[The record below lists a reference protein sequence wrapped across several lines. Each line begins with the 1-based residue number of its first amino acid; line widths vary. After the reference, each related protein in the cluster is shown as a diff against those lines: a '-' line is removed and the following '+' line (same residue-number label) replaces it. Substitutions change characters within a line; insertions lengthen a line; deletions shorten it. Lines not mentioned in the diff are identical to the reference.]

1 MGTEEKTAAG
11 GVPQRTEDKLRYY
24 LKRVTADL
32 GETRRR
38 LEEMEAVAG
47 EPIAVV
53 GMACRFPGGVGSPED
68 LWRLVDEGRD
78 AVGPFP
84 DDRGWDLDALYH
96 PDPDH
101 PGTCYAREGGFL
113 RDADRFDAAF
123 FGIGPREALAMD
135 PQQRLLLETSWEALE
150 RAGIDPETLRGSRTG
165 VFVGTGHQEYG
176 ALLQRATENFEG
188 YLLSGS
194 AASVLSGRLSYVLGL
209 EGPAVTIDTA
219 CSSSLVTLHLAC
231 QSLRRGESTV
241 ALAGGAAI
249 MASPGMFVE
258 FSRQRGMAPDGRCK
272 AFSAAADGTGWGEG
286 VGMLA
291 LERLSDARRN
301 GHPVLAV
308 VRGSAVNQDG
318 ASNGLTAPNG
328 PSQQRVIWQALA
340 DARLSARDVD
350 AVEAHGTGTS
360 LGDPIE
366 AQALLATYGQDRPAE
381 QPLWL
386 GSLKSNIG
394 HTQAAAGVAGVIK
407 TVMALRHG
415 VLPRTLH
422 ADEPTPHVDWSAGA
436 VELLTERRAWP
447 DAGRPR
453 RAGVSSFG
461 VSGTNAHVILEQAP
475 DAEPVPPAEDAGV
488 LPWLLSAKSAGAL
501 RAQAERLAA
510 HLAERAD
517 RTEGTDRTEGP
528 DRPDA
533 DPAAVGWTLATGR
546 ATFAHR
552 AVVIGRGAELAD
564 GVRDL
569 AEAGVAPGVVT
580 GEADAA
586 HTGAVFVFP
595 GQGSQWAGMAVGLLD
610 TSDTFRESVEA
621 CERALEPFVDWS
633 LTGVLRGAPGA
644 PGLERVDVV
653 QPVLWAVMVSL
664 AALWRS
670 MGVEPV
676 GVVGHSQ
683 GEIAAAC
690 VAGGLSLE
698 DGARVAAL
706 RSRAIGEIL
715 SGDGGMVAVPLG
727 ADAVAALFD
736 ECGFGDRVSVAAVN
750 GPRSTVVSGE
760 PAALDELLARCETR
774 GIRARRV
781 PVDYA
786 SHSAQVERVRERVL
800 ADLAGLRP
808 RTGTVPFHST
818 LTGGPLDTAGLD
830 ADYWYRNLRETV
842 RFEPVVRDLLAQGH
856 GAFVECSPHPVL
868 TVGVEETAQDSGVQA
883 VAVGS
888 LRRDE
893 GDWRRFLTSLA
904 EAHTRGLAVDWT
916 PAFPPAAR
924 RLTDLPTYAFRRR
937 GYWVE
942 TRPGAAGARD
952 PLEERFWT
960 AVADEDHDALAA
972 LLELADA
979 DELARLDALLPALSA
994 WWSRRCAGGR
1004 PGGGRPEE
1012 PEEPDTA
1019 ASALLRRLA
1028 ALPEDERVRTLT
1040 DLVAAHAV
1048 AVLGQDVRVEPRR
1061 PFNELGFVSLTAVE
1075 LRNRLR
1081 AATGLP
1087 LPATVVFDH
1096 PTPEALSRRIL
1107 ADLLGEDDTARALPA
1122 ATAAA
1127 DDEPIAIV
1135 GMACRFPGGVAGP
1148 EDLWRLV
1155 AAGGDA
1161 ITPFPEDRGWDLD
1174 ALYHPDPAHPGTT
1187 YTRQGGFI
1195 QGADRFDAGLFGI
1208 SPREAL
1214 AMDPQQRLLLET
1226 AWEAFERAGIDPTSL
1241 RGSRTGVFAGS
1252 SGQDYTALAAGA
1264 AEGLEGYVLTGNAA
1278 SVISGRLAY
1287 TFGLEGPAV
1296 TVDTACSSSL
1306 VALHLACQ
1314 SLRSG
1319 ESTLA
1324 LAGGVTVLS
1333 TPQAFVG
1340 FSRQRG
1346 LAPDGRCKAFSAAAD
1361 GTAWGEGAGLLLVE
1375 RLSDARRNGHPVL
1388 ALVRGTATNQD
1399 GASNGLAAPNGPSQQ
1414 RVIREAL
1421 ANAGLTPADVDAVDA
1436 HGTGTPLGDP
1446 IEAQALIATYGKERP
1461 EGRPLWLGSVKS
1473 NIGHTAAA
1481 AGLAGVIKMVKAM
1494 EHGLLPRTLHA
1505 DEPSPH
1511 VDWSAGTVALLTEE
1525 RPWPHPGRPRR
1536 AAVSSFGISGTN
1548 AHVVLEQAPGGGAVT
1563 PAVGAPARAEGVPA
1577 FAGAGEVRAEG
1588 AFTPGEPGAVPAGGV
1603 SPSAEAV
1610 SAPAGSEPAAAGAA
1624 PALAEAGPAAVEGA
1638 RTPVRGAPASA
1649 QGVAATAVG
1658 AQAPAADVSQP
1669 AGDPAGSVNGRRA
1682 GAQTPANGSA
1692 LAEAGPAA
1700 VEGARTPAQG
1710 AQVSAAEASAPA
1722 GGPAASA
1729 NGQRV
1734 GAQAPAGGPVLVP
1747 CVLSGRGE
1755 QALRAQAERLRAYV
1769 AERPALTPLDVAY
1782 SLATTRGALEH
1793 RAAVLASG
1801 RDGLLA
1807 GLAALAAGS
1816 PAPHVVR
1823 DVAAGGRTA
1832 FLFPGQGSQR
1842 PGMGRALYAAFPAYA
1857 EALDEVCGHL
1867 DTHLE
1872 RPLREVLFAEESTP
1886 EAALLDDT
1894 AYTQPALFATGVA
1907 LARLL
1912 EGWGVVPERLGGHSI
1927 GELTAAHVAGVLS
1940 LEDAC
1945 ALVAARGR
1953 LMAASSPDGIMVAV
1967 EAAEDEVAA
1976 VLADDGRA
1984 GIAAVNGP
1992 RATVVSGAREAVE
2005 RVAELLAARGHRTKR
2020 LRVTRGFHSPLM
2032 DEVLGD
2038 FRSVAAGLDYHA
2050 PRVTLVSNVTGEI
2063 LEPEEVCSPDYWVRH
2078 IRRPVRFLDGVRR
2091 LAADGV
2097 TTFLELGP
2105 GGVLSALVRDALAD
2119 AGSGGEAAVPL
2130 LRRGRDEETSLITA
2144 LARARV
2150 RGAAGPGWARFH
2162 AAYGA
2167 RRVEL
2172 PTYAFQR
2179 QRYWPDVVAPAV
2191 PGAPVTG
2198 GPVPAVTRPVTRPVA
2213 EPVAEPAPDGPS
2225 LRDRLLPLSGG
2236 ERERL
2241 VTELTATH
2249 IAAVLGHPTTEA
2261 VEASVGLPELGFD
2274 SLAAAEL
2281 RTALQTAT
2289 GLTLSTSLVFDHPT
2303 LKALAAHLLAALES
2317 GAGEEPGGGTLAAL
2331 ALRAGE
2337 LGEFAAFQDLLR
2349 TASRYRPA
2357 FGTGERPAASP
2368 APVRLSRGPA
2378 GTRLLCFPSFAGR
2391 SGAHQYARL
2400 AAAAQ
2405 DTAELWALP
2414 APGFTA
2420 GEDLPDTLEALA
2432 SHHAGDV
2439 LRCAPDGEF
2448 ALLGHSAGGWIAH
2461 AVAARLEALGTP
2473 PRAVV
2478 LLDSYLPGSAAL
2490 PAIQEEIG
2498 RRLRDGDGS
2507 LGPGDDRWDDTCLT
2521 AMGGYDR
2528 LFSGWRPEPLTTPVL
2543 HLRAA
2548 EPLPGMR
2555 DLANLPDRPDAGWRA
2570 AWPTADAAGE
2580 VPGDHFGLA
2589 GEHAADTL
2597 RTALDRL
2604 AALTAPAAN
2613 AADPA
2618 PTTPA

>member
-1 MGTEEKTAAG
+1 
-11 GVPQRTEDKLRYY
+11 
-24 LKRVTADL
+24 
-32 GETRRR
+32 
-38 LEEMEAVAG
+38 
-47 EPIAVV
+47 
-53 GMACRFPGGVGSPED
+53 MACRFPGGVGSPEE

-78 AVGPFP
+78 AVEPFP
-84 DDRGWDLDALYH
+84 ADRGWDLDALYH

-113 RDADRFDAAF
+113 RDADRFDAGF

-150 RAGIDPETLRGSRTG
+150 RAGIDPETLRGSRAG

-209 EGPAVTIDTA
+209 EGPAVTVDTA

-241 ALAGGAAI
+241 ALAGGAAV

-272 AFSAAADGTGWGEG
+272 AFAAGADGTGWGEG
-286 VGMLA
+286 VGMLV

-350 AVEAHGTGTS
+350 AVEAHGTGTK

-381 QPLWL
+381 QPLLL

-407 TVMALRHG
+407 TVLALRHG

-422 ADEPTPHVDWSAGA
+422 VDEPTPHVDWSAGA
-436 VELLTERRAWP
+436 VELLTERREWP
-447 DAGRPR
+447 DTGRPR

-475 DAEPVPPAEDAGV
+475 EDEPAPRTEDAEV

-510 HLAERAD
+510 HLDA
-517 RTEGTDRTEGP
+517 
-528 DRPDA
+528 RPDT

-546 ATFAHR
+546 TAFTHR
-552 AVVIGRGAELAD
+552 AVVIGDPGELAA

-569 AEAGVAPGVVT
+569 AADGAAPGLVT
-580 GEADAA
+580 GEAAGTHD
-586 HTGAVFVFP
+586 GAVFVFP

-610 TSDTFRESVEA
+610 TSAVFRESAEA
-621 CERALEPFVDWS
+621 CERALAPFVDWS
-633 LTGVLRGAPGA
+633 LTDVLRGAPGA

-670 MGVEPV
+670 MGVEPA

-715 SGDGGMVAVPLG
+715 SGTGGMVAVTLG
-727 ADAVAALFD
+727 ADAVAELLD
-736 ECGFGDRVSVAAVN
+736 GLGDRASVAAVN
-750 GPRSTVVSGE
+750 GPLSTVVSGE
-760 PAALDELLARCETR
+760 PTALDELLARCEAR
-774 GIRARRV
+774 EIRARRV

-800 ADLAGLRP
+800 ADLAGIRP
-808 RTGTVPFHST
+808 RSGTVPFHST
-818 LTGGPLDTAGLD
+818 LTGETVDTAGLD

-842 RFEPVVRDLLAQGH
+842 RFEPVVRDLLAQGQ

-868 TVGVEETAQDSGVQA
+868 TVGIEEAAQDADVPA

-924 RLTDLPTYAFRRR
+924 RLTELPTYAFQRR

-942 TRPGAAGARD
+942 TRPGDRD

-960 AVADEDHDALAA
+960 AVADEDHDGLAA
-972 LLELADA
+972 LLELADPN
-979 DELARLDALLPALSA
+979 ELARLDALLPTLSA
-994 WWSRRCAGGR
+994 WWSRRGERAGVAR
-1004 PGGGRPEE
+1004 DEPE
-1012 PEEPDTA
+1012 EEPDTA
-1019 ASALLRRLA
+1019 ATALRRRLEG
-1028 ALPEDERVRTLT
+1028 LPEAERVRVLV

-1048 AVLGQDVRVEPRR
+1048 AVLGQDVRVEPAR
-1061 PFNELGFVSLTAVE
+1061 PFNEIGFVSLTAVE

-1107 ADLLGEDDTARALPA
+1107 AGLLGEDAPDAPSAMT
-1122 ATAAA
+1122 TAAG
-1127 DDEPIAIV
+1127 DDPIAVV
-1135 GMACRFPGGVAGP
+1135 GMACRFPGGVTGP
-1148 EDLWRLV
+1148 DDLWRLV
-1155 AAGGDA
+1155 ADGRDA
-1161 ITPFPEDRGWDLD
+1161 ITTFPENRGWDLE

-1187 YTRQGGFI
+1187 YTREGGFI
-1195 QGADRFDAGLFGI
+1195 EGADRFDPALFGI

-1287 TFGLEGPAV
+1287 AFGLEGPAV

-1361 GTAWGEGAGLLLVE
+1361 GTSWGEGAGLLLVE

-1414 RVIREAL
+1414 RVITQAL

-1446 IEAQALIATYGKERP
+1446 IEAQALIAAYGKERP
-1461 EGRPLWLGSVKS
+1461 AGRPLWLGSVKS

-1481 AGLAGVIKMVKAM
+1481 AGLAGIIKMIKAM
-1494 EHGLLPRTLHA
+1494 EHGTLPRTLHA
-1505 DEPSPH
+1505 EEPTPH
-1511 VDWSAGTVALLTEE
+1511 VDWSSGAVALLTEP
-1525 RPWPHPGRPRR
+1525 RDWPEPGRPRR

-1548 AHVVLEQAPGGGAVT
+1548 AHVILEQAPGEGEPERAEGVRAPECGESRLASGAFASAKGESA
-1563 PAVGAPARAEGVPA
+1563 PAQEMPALAVGEPASAEGVPA
-1577 FAGAGEVRAEG
+1577 RAEDEPVPARDALVPAQDESG
-1588 AFTPGEPGAVPAGGV
+1588 PVTDESAPGEG
-1603 SPSAEAV
+1603 V
-1610 SAPAGSEPAAAGAA
+1610 SAPARDESALVGAVSVLAVGEPAPAESEPAMDDRASTPAESEPATAEGTSVLAGA
-1624 PALAEAGPAAVEGA
+1624 
-1638 RTPVRGAPASA
+1638 
-1649 QGVAATAVG
+1649 
-1658 AQAPAADVSQP
+1658 
-1669 AGDPAGSVNGRRA
+1669 
-1682 GAQTPANGSA
+1682 
-1692 LAEAGPAA
+1692 
-1700 VEGARTPAQG
+1700 
-1710 AQVSAAEASAPA
+1710 VSAAADGKSVLSDRVSAPA
-1722 GGPAASA
+1722 KGAAANSDARGNGP
-1729 NGQRV
+1729 G
-1734 GAQAPAGGPVLVP
+1734 LIP

-1769 AERPALTPLDVAY
+1769 AERPGLTPLDVGY

-1793 RAAVLASG
+1793 RAAVLAAD

-1807 GLAALAAGS
+1807 GLAALAAGT

-1842 PGMGRALYAAFPAYA
+1842 PGAGRALYAAFPAYA

-1867 DTHLE
+1867 DAHLE
-1872 RPLREVLFAEESTP
+1872 RPLIEVLFADEGTP
-1886 EAALLDDT
+1886 AAALLDDT

-1912 EGWGVVPERLGGHSI
+1912 EGWGVVPDRLGGHSI

-1953 LMAASSPDGIMVAV
+1953 LMAASSPDGVMVAV
-1967 EAAEDEVAA
+1967 EAAEDEVTAA
-1976 VLADDGRA
+1976 LADDEGV

-1992 RATVVSGAREAVE
+1992 RATVISGRREAVG
-2005 RVAELLAARGHRTKR
+2005 RVADLLAAQGRRTKR

-2032 DEVLGD
+2032 DDVLD
-2038 FRSVAAGLDYHA
+2038 AFRSVAAGIDYRA

-2063 LEPEEVCSPDYWVRH
+2063 LESEEVCTPEYWVRH
-2078 IRRPVRFLDGVRR
+2078 IRRPVRFHDGVRR

-2105 GGVLSALVRDALAD
+2105 GGVLSALVRDAL
-2119 AGSGGEAAVPL
+2119 GGEDGDTAAVPL
-2130 LRRGRDEETSLITA
+2130 LRRGHDEETSLVTA
-2144 LARARV
+2144 LARART

-2162 AAYGA
+2162 AERGA
-2167 RRVEL
+2167 RRVAL

-2179 QRYWPDVVAPAV
+2179 QRYWPDVVAPAM
-2191 PGAPVTG
+2191 PGTPVTG
-2198 GPVPAVTRPVTRPVA
+2198 SRVPAMA
-2213 EPVAEPAPDGPS
+2213 EPVAEGPS
-2225 LRDRLLPLSGG
+2225 LRDRILPLSGG
-2236 ERERL
+2236 ERERI
-2241 VTELTATH
+2241 VTELVAAH
-2249 IAAVLGHPTTEA
+2249 IAAVLGHPTTDA

-2281 RTALQTAT
+2281 RAALQTAT
-2289 GLTLSTSLVFDHPT
+2289 GLSLSTSLVFDHPT
-2303 LKALAAHLLAALES
+2303 LKALAAHLLAALEEGPAAAGQ
-2317 GAGEEPGGGTLAAL
+2317 GAGDGTLAAM

-2337 LGEFAAFQDLLR
+2337 LGEFAAFQELLR
-2349 TASRYRPA
+2349 TASRYRPV
-2357 FGTGERPAASP
+2357 FGAGERPAASP
-2368 APVRLSRGPA
+2368 EPVRLSRGPA
-2378 GTRLLCFPSFAGR
+2378 GTRLFCFPSFAGR

-2400 AAAAQ
+2400 AAAAH

-2414 APGFTA
+2414 APGFTP
-2420 GEDLPDTLEALA
+2420 GEDLPGTLEALA
-2432 SHHAGDV
+2432 RHHAEDV
-2439 LRCAPDGEF
+2439 RRSASDGPF

-2473 PRAVV
+2473 ARAVV
-2478 LLDSYLPGSAAL
+2478 LLDSYLPGSPAL
-2490 PAIQEEIG
+2490 SAIQEEIG
-2498 RRLRDGDGS
+2498 RRLRDGGGS

-2528 LFSGWRPEPLTTPVL
+2528 LFTDWRPEPLATPVL

-2548 EPLPGMR
+2548 APLAAFPEGR
-2555 DLANLPDRPDAGWRA
+2555 WQA
-2570 AWPTADAAGE
+2570 AWPAADATGE
-2580 VPGDHFGLA
+2580 VPGDHFGLI
-2589 GEHAADTL
+2589 GEHAAGTV
-2597 RTALDRL
+2597 RTVLDRL
-2604 AALTAPAAN
+2604 ADADATDADAAGSNGAGAHATDPHAVGSHTAGPTGIGPNAVGPSGTGPNATGPN
-2613 AADPA
+2613 AAEP
-2618 PTTPA
+2618 PQRR

>member
-1 MGTEEKTAAG
+1 MGTEEKTAASG
-11 GVPQRTEDKLRYY
+11 GGAPQRTEDKLRYY

-53 GMACRFPGGVGSPED
+53 GMACRFPGGVGSPEE

-78 AVGPFP
+78 AVEPFP
-84 DDRGWDLDALYH
+84 ADRGWDLDALYH

-113 RDADRFDAAF
+113 RGADRFDAGF

-150 RAGIDPETLRGSRTG
+150 RAGIDPETLRGSRAG

-209 EGPAVTIDTA
+209 EGPAVTVDTA

-241 ALAGGAAI
+241 ALAGGAAV

-272 AFSAAADGTGWGEG
+272 AFAASADGTGWGEG
-286 VGMLA
+286 VGMLV

-350 AVEAHGTGTS
+350 AVEAHGTGTR

-381 QPLWL
+381 QPLLL

-407 TVMALRHG
+407 TVLALRHG

-422 ADEPTPHVDWSAGA
+422 VDEPTPHVDWSAGA
-436 VELLTERRAWP
+436 VELLTERREWP
-447 DAGRPR
+447 DTGRPR

-475 DAEPVPPAEDAGV
+475 EEEPATPAEVVEV
-488 LPWLLSAKSAGAL
+488 LPWPLSAKSAGAL

-510 HLAERAD
+510 HLD
-517 RTEGTDRTEGP
+517 S
-528 DRPDA
+528 RPDA

-546 ATFAHR
+546 TAFAQR
-552 AVVIGRGAELAD
+552 AVVVGGPGELGAGVRELAAS
-564 GVRDL
+564 G
-569 AEAGVAPGVVT
+569 AAPGLVT
-580 GEADAA
+580 GEAAA
-586 HTGAVFVFP
+586 THDGAVFVFP

-610 TSDTFRESVEA
+610 TSTVFRESAEA
-621 CERALEPFVDWS
+621 CERALKPYVDWS
-633 LTGVLRGAPGA
+633 LTDVLRGTPGA

-715 SGDGGMVAVPLG
+715 SGSGGMVAVTLG
-727 ADAVAALFD
+727 ADAVAGLLD
-736 ECGFGDRVSVAAVN
+736 GLGDRASVAAVN
-750 GPRSTVVSGE
+750 GPQSTVVSGE
-760 PAALDELLARCETR
+760 PAALDELLARCEAR
-774 GIRARRV
+774 EIRARRV

-800 ADLAGLRP
+800 ADLAGIRP

-818 LTGGPLDTAGLD
+818 LTGGTVDTAGLD

-842 RFEPVVRDLLAQGH
+842 RFAPVVRDLLAQGE

-868 TVGVEETAQDSGVQA
+868 TVGIEEAAQDADMPA

-893 GDWRRFLTSLA
+893 GDWRRFLTSVA
-904 EAHTRGLAVDWT
+904 EAHTRGLAVDWA
-916 PAFPPAAR
+916 PAFPPATR
-924 RLTDLPTYAFRRR
+924 RLADLPTYAFQRR

-942 TRPGAAGARD
+942 TRPGDRD

-960 AVADEDHDALAA
+960 AVADEDHDGLAA
-972 LLELADA
+972 LLELADP
-979 DELARLDALLPALSA
+979 DELARLDALLPTLSA
-994 WWSRRCAGGR
+994 WWSRRAER
-1004 PGGGRPEE
+1004 APRVREE
-1012 PEEPDTA
+1012 EEPDTA
-1019 ASALLRRLA
+1019 ASALRRRLEG
-1028 ALPEDERVRTLT
+1028 LPEAERVRVLV

-1048 AVLGQDVRVEPRR
+1048 AVLGQEVRVEPGR
-1061 PFNELGFVSLTAVE
+1061 PFNEIGFVSLTAVE

-1107 ADLLGEDDTARALPA
+1107 AELLGEDARDVPPA
-1122 ATAAA
+1122 ALTTAP
-1127 DDEPIAIV
+1127 DDDPIAVV

-1155 AAGGDA
+1155 ADGRDA
-1161 ITPFPEDRGWDLD
+1161 ITPFPENRGWDLEAVYD
-1174 ALYHPDPAHPGTT
+1174 PDPAHPGTT
-1187 YTRQGGFI
+1187 YTREGGFI
-1195 QGADRFDAGLFGI
+1195 EDADRFDAALFGI

-1241 RGSRTGVFAGS
+1241 RGSRTGVFTGS

-1287 TFGLEGPAV
+1287 AFGLEGPAV

-1414 RVIREAL
+1414 RVITQAL
-1421 ANAGLTPADVDAVDA
+1421 ANAGLSPADVDAVDA

-1446 IEAQALIATYGKERP
+1446 IEAQALIAAYGKDRP
-1461 EGRPLWLGSVKS
+1461 AGRPLWLGSVKS

-1481 AGLAGVIKMVKAM
+1481 AGLAGVIKMIKAM
-1494 EHGLLPRTLHA
+1494 EHGVLPRTLHA
-1505 DEPSPH
+1505 DEPTPH
-1511 VDWSAGTVALLTEE
+1511 VDWSSGAVSLLTEQ
-1525 RPWPHPGRPRR
+1525 RDWPEPGRPRR

-1548 AHVVLEQAPGGGAVT
+1548 AHVILEQGAGEALPEPARDAVA
-1563 PAVGAPARAEGVPA
+1563 PAVGETASGEDGLVLADGGSVPAEDVSAPVGDVPAPAVGEARPAERGPA
-1577 FAGAGEVRAEG
+1577 SAAGARVSVEDG
-1588 AFTPGEPGAVPAGGV
+1588 
-1603 SPSAEAV
+1603 SPSAQGGSVRDV
-1610 SAPAGSEPAAAGAA
+1610 SAPVVSESA
-1624 PALAEAGPAAVEGA
+1624 PADGG
-1638 RTPVRGAPASA
+1638 ASA
-1649 QGVAATAVG
+1649 HA
-1658 AQAPAADVSQP
+1658 
-1669 AGDPAGSVNGRRA
+1669 
-1682 GAQTPANGSA
+1682 
-1692 LAEAGPAA
+1692 
-1700 VEGARTPAQG
+1700 
-1710 AQVSAAEASAPA
+1710 ASAPA
-1722 GGPAASA
+1722 RSEAADAGAPGSTPA
-1729 NGQRV
+1729 
-1734 GAQAPAGGPVLVP
+1734 LVP
-1747 CVLSGRGE
+1747 CVLSARGE
-1755 QALRAQAERLRAYV
+1755 QALRAQAERLRAHV
-1769 AERPALTPLDVAY
+1769 AERPGLTPLDVGY

-1793 RAAVLASG
+1793 RAAVLAAD

-1807 GLAALAAGS
+1807 GLAALAGGT

-1842 PGMGRALYAAFPAYA
+1842 PGAGRALYAAFPAYA

-1867 DTHLE
+1867 DAHLE
-1872 RPLREVLFAEESTP
+1872 HPLRDVLFAEEGTP
-1886 EAALLDDT
+1886 AAALLDDT

-1912 EGWGVVPERLGGHSI
+1912 EGWDVVPDRLGGHSI

-1976 VLADDGRA
+1976 ALADDDRV

-1992 RATVVSGAREAVE
+1992 RATVMSGPCEAVE
-2005 RVAELLAARGHRTKR
+2005 RVADLLAARGRRTKR

-2032 DEVLGD
+2032 DEVLD
-2038 FRSVAAGLDYHA
+2038 AFRSVAAGLDYRA

-2063 LEPEEVCSPDYWVRH
+2063 LEAEEVCTPDYWVRH
-2078 IRRPVRFLDGVRR
+2078 IRRPVRFHDGVRR

-2119 AGSGGEAAVPL
+2119 ADGDGRGAAAVPL
-2130 LRRGRDEETSLITA
+2130 LRRGQDEGTSLITA
-2144 LARARV
+2144 LARART

-2162 AAYGA
+2162 AERGA
-2167 RRVEL
+2167 RRVAL

-2179 QRYWPDVVAPAV
+2179 RRYWPDVVAPAM
-2191 PGAPVTG
+2191 PGTPVTG
-2198 GPVPAVTRPVTRPVA
+2198 GPGPAVA
-2213 EPVAEPAPDGPS
+2213 EPVTEGPS

-2241 VTELTATH
+2241 VTELAATH

-2281 RTALQTAT
+2281 RTALQAAT

-2303 LKALAAHLLAALES
+2303 LKALAAHLLAALE
-2317 GAGEEPGGGTLAAL
+2317 ATAEEEADGGTLAAL

-2337 LGEFAAFQDLLR
+2337 LGEFAAFQELLR
-2349 TASRYRPA
+2349 TASRYRPV
-2357 FGTGERPAASP
+2357 FGAGERPAVSP
-2368 APVRLSRGPA
+2368 EPVRLSRGPA

-2400 AAAAQ
+2400 AAAAH

-2414 APGFTA
+2414 APGFTP
-2420 GEDLPDTLEALA
+2420 GEALPDSLEALA
-2432 SHHAGDV
+2432 RHHAEDV
-2439 LRCAPDGEF
+2439 RRCAPDGPF

-2473 PRAVV
+2473 ADAVV
-2478 LLDSYLPGSAAL
+2478 LLDSYVPGSPAL
-2490 PAIQEEIG
+2490 SAIQEEIG
-2498 RRLRDGDGS
+2498 RRLRAGGGS

-2528 LFSGWRPEPLTTPVL
+2528 LFTGWRPEPLAATPVV

-2548 EPLPGMR
+2548 EPLAAFADVPDLSDPSDLPGS
-2555 DLANLPDRPDAGWRA
+2555 PGVGWRA
-2570 AWPTADAAGE
+2570 AWPAADTTGE

-2589 GEHAADTL
+2589 GEHAPGTL
-2597 RTALDRL
+2597 RTVLDRL
-2604 AALTAPAAN
+2604 AGRDGEGQDGTGDGTGPDGTGPGAATE
-2613 AADPA
+2613 P
-2618 PTTPA
+2618 PHRR